1 MENTMARWRKWL
13 IGMVVAALLS
23 AGFIAFILPGIV
35 RSQMEQQ
42 VSRATG
48 RTLTVGRISIN
59 PLTWTA
65 GLEGVRL
72 SEKGSSLPFVSFSS
86 ARVRVSPASVWRL
99 APVLTDISLAA
110 PHVRIVRTGPNRFN
124 FSDLLEKKPEEKK
137 KEPSGPARFS
147 LNNIV
152 VSNGSIDFQD
162 DALSTPK
169 LHTVRQ
175 LLIQIPFVSNIPY
188 LADRYV
194 APKLTALVNGAPL
207 AFEGKMKPF
216 AKGMEAS
223 VAIKLHE
230 LDIPFYAAY
239 FPKELPLRVTAG
251 RFSTD
256 LIVSHRLTKGEKP
269 DIAATGTVSLNR
281 IDLRER
287 SGEPLFALSEGK
299 LAIARIGL
307 LSGEYR
313 ATSIALDAPV
323 VTVARNRQGE
333 WNFQQ
338 LTGSGDARKDVAEA
352 GSIQGTAAGKA
363 VKPLIT
369 VGETRVANG
378 SVRFSDAVPTGGFTA
393 EARQLALT
401 VTGFSTEQGKTANL
415 SLGFTTPRNEQ
426 FVASGTLSVT
436 PLACTVRPILTNGVV
451 ESSYP
456 YLASYLTGPVSGR
469 LNASGELSYS
479 AEQGLKIAG
488 GDLELRQL
496 ALSFGPREGIRIP
509 LLAVNGA
516 AYSQKEQSLTVE
528 RVTQQGGE
536 VVISR
541 DTAGVFSP
549 TRLLRPQRT
558 AAVPLPAKQKKR
570 DEKGS
575 SLRFAVRQVTV
586 SGLNASFTDHTRE
599 DAPTFTLKKAGL
611 SLSDLRGPRMAPM
624 PFRFSAGYGQ
634 KGSLK
639 ADGRICPDPF
649 LFRGNVA
656 LARIPVL
663 DAEPYLPDGVN
674 VVLADGSLDANLAL
688 DLAARA
694 AGIGGSF
701 KGSLGVRNFYSLDAE
716 ENEDLLKWESLQLDG
731 VSGTLAPFSLQ
742 LAGVS
747 LNNYYARVI
756 INRQGGV
763 NLQELYRPD
772 QAAAVAAKP
781 VSAPAVATPS
791 SAPVPAAAPNK
802 SIRIDT
808 VTLQDGVLNFTDRH
822 LNREFSTTMVNLG
835 GRVSGLTSEDGK
847 AADVDLRGNLEN
859 QSPLRI
865 TGRINPL
872 KGDLFLDILIRFSD
886 IELAPMTPYSG
897 TYLGYSVDKGKLTL
911 DLKYL
916 IEQKRLK
923 AENKVFMDQLTFGNA
938 VASDKATRLPVR
950 LAVALLKDRK
960 GEIRLDLPVAGRTD
974 DPEFS
979 IWGVVW
985 QMLKNLLVKAAT
997 SPFSLLQSMFG
1008 GGDDLSGVAF
1018 APGTSSLSAAEEG
1031 KLHNL
1036 AKALLDRPAIK
1047 LELTGFVDRE
1057 RDAEGYRSELLLK
1070 KMKTEKLL
1078 ALVKEKRSVA
1088 GQTTDSVEVL
1098 PAEYS
1103 LYLKSVYEKEKF
1115 PKPRTI
1121 IGTLKSLPD
1130 AEMKKLILANTVVGE
1145 PQLRALARERAMTV
1159 RNFLVTDGKLPQ
1171 ERIFEKSGDVFA
1183 PPKQQGMP
1191 VSRVEFGAVAQ

>member
-1 MENTMARWRKWL
+1 MARWRKWL
-13 IGMVVAALLS
+13 IGVVVAALLC
-23 AGFIAFILPGIV
+23 AGFIAFILPDIV

-48 RTLTVGRISIN
+48 RTLTVGRISLN

-124 FSDLLEKKPEEKK
+124 FSDLLEKKPEAKK
-137 KEPSGPARFS
+137 MAPGEPARFS

-152 VSNGSIDFQD
+152 VSNGSIDFRD

-175 LLIQIPFVSNIPY
+175 LLIQIPFISNIPY

-194 APKLTALVNGAPL
+194 APKLTARVNDAPL

-223 VAIKLHE
+223 VAIRLHNLE
-230 LDIPFYAAY
+230 IPFYAAY
-239 FPKELPLRVTAG
+239 FPRELPLRVTAG

-269 DIAATGTVSLNR
+269 DIAATGTATLTG

-287 SGEPLFALSEGK
+287 GGEPLFTLAGGK
-299 LAIARIGL
+299 LAIARLGL

-313 ATSIALDAPV
+313 AASIALDTPV
-323 VTVARNRQGE
+323 VTVARNRRGE
-333 WNFQQ
+333 WNFQR
-338 LTGSGDARKDVAEA
+338 LTDRGAADKHSAEA
-352 GSIQGTAAGKA
+352 GKAQEKAAGKA
-363 VKPLIT
+363 AKPLIA
-369 VGETRVANG
+369 VGETRVDNG
-378 SVRFSDAVPTGGFTA
+378 TVRFSDAVPAGGFSA
-393 EARQLALT
+393 EAKQLAIS
-401 VTGFSTEQGKTANL
+401 VNGFSTEEGKTANL

-426 FVASGTLSVT
+426 FAAGGTLSVT
-436 PLACTVRPILTNGVV
+436 PLAFTVRPVLTNGVL
-451 ESSYP
+451 ETAYP
-456 YLASYLTGPVSGR
+456 YLASYLTAPVSGR

-479 AEQGLKIAG
+479 AEQGVRIAG
-488 GDLELRQL
+488 GDLELRKL
-496 ALSFGPREGIRIP
+496 ALSFAKREGIKIP

-516 AYSQKEQSLTVE
+516 AYSQKEQSLTVD

-541 DTAGVFSP
+541 DAGGVLSP
-549 TRLLRPQRT
+549 MRLLRPQRAV
-558 AAVPLPAKQKKR
+558 AAPPPAKQEKR
-570 DEKGS
+570 DEKGTPF
-575 SLRFAVRQVTV
+575 RFAVKQVTMG
-586 SGLNASFTDHTRE
+586 GLNASFTDHTRE
-599 DAPTFTLKKAGL
+599 DAPTFTLKKASL

-624 PFRFSAGYGQ
+624 PFRFAAGYGQ

-639 ADGRICPDPF
+639 ANGRICPAPF
-649 LFRGNVA
+649 LFKGNVT
-656 LARIPVL
+656 LVRIPVL

-674 VVLADGSLDANLAL
+674 VVLADGSLDATLAL
-688 DLAARA
+688 DLAART

-701 KGSLGVRNFYSLDAE
+701 KGSMGVRNFYSLDAE

-756 INRQGGV
+756 INRQGVV
-763 NLQELYRPD
+763 NLQELYHPD
-772 QAAAVAAKP
+772 PAEAAAAKP
-781 VSAPAVATPS
+781 VAAPAAAAPS
-791 SAPVPAAAPNK
+791 VAPVPAAVAAPNK

-808 VTLQDGVLNFTDRH
+808 VTLQDGILNFTDRH
-822 LNREFSTTMVNLG
+822 LSREFSTTMVNLG
-835 GRVSGLTSEDGK
+835 GRVSGLTSEEGK

-897 TYLGYSVDKGKLTL
+897 TYLGYTVDKGKLTL

-923 AENKVFMDQLTFGNA
+923 AENKVFMDQLTFGDA

-974 DPEFS
+974 DPDFS
-979 IWGVVW
+979 VWGVVW

-1008 GGDDLSGVAF
+1008 GGDDFSGVAF
-1018 APGTSSLSAAEEG
+1018 APGTSRLNAAEEG
-1031 KLHNL
+1031 KLRNL

-1078 ALVKEKRSVA
+1078 ALVKEKRDVA
-1088 GQTTDSVEVL
+1088 GQTTDSVEIL
-1098 PAEYS
+1098 PAES
-1103 LYLKSVYEKEKF
+1103 SVFLKSVYEKEKF

-1121 IGTLKSLPD
+1121 IGTLKNLPD

-1145 PQLRALARERAMTV
+1145 PQLRTLARERAMTV
-1159 RNFLVTDGKLPQ
+1159 RNFLVTDGRLPQ
-1171 ERIFEKSGDVFA
+1171 ERIFEKSGDIFA
-1183 PPKQQGMP
+1183 PPKQEGMSA
-1191 VSRVEFGAVAQ
+1191 SRVEFGAVAQ

>member
-1 MENTMARWRKWL
+1 MARWRKWL
-13 IGMVVAALLS
+13 IGVFVAALLC

-35 RSQMEQQ
+35 RSQLEQQ

-59 PLTWTA
+59 PLTWSA

-99 APVLTDISLAA
+99 APVLNDISLAA
-110 PHVRIVRTGPNRFN
+110 PRVRIVRTGPNRFN

-137 KEPSGPARFS
+137 KEPGEPARFS

-152 VSNGSIDFQD
+152 LSNGSIDFRD

-223 VAIKLHE
+223 VAIKLRE
-230 LDIPFYAAY
+230 LEIPFYAAY

-256 LIVSHRLTKGEKP
+256 LIVNHRLTKGEKP
-269 DIAATGTVSLNR
+269 DIAATGTVTLNG

-287 SGEPLFALSEGK
+287 SGEPLFTLSEGK

-313 ATSIALDAPV
+313 AASISLDTPV
-323 VTVARNRQGE
+323 VTVARNRQGG
-333 WNFQQ
+333 WNFQR
-338 LTGSGDARKDVAEA
+338 LTDRGNSGKHSTEA
-352 GSIQGTAAGKA
+352 GKTRGQTAGKA
-363 VKPLIT
+363 AQPLIA
-369 VGETRVANG
+369 VGETRVTNG
-378 SVRFSDAVPTGGFTA
+378 TVRFSDAVPPGGFTA
-393 EARQLALT
+393 EARQLAIT
-401 VTGFSTEQGKTANL
+401 VTGFSSEQGKIANL

-426 FVASGTLSVT
+426 FAASGTLCVT
-436 PLACTVRPILTNGVV
+436 PLAFTVRPVLTNGVV
-451 ESSYP
+451 EISYP
-456 YLASYLTGPVSGR
+456 YLANYLTAPISGR

-479 AEQGLKIAG
+479 AEEGLRIAG
-488 GDLELRQL
+488 GDLQLRQL
-496 ALSFGPREGIRIP
+496 ALSFAPREGIRIP

-516 AYSQKEQSLTVE
+516 AYSQKEQSLTVDK
-528 RVTQQGGE
+528 VTQQGGE

-541 DTAGVFSP
+541 DASGVFSP
-549 TRLLRPQRT
+549 ARLLKTQP
-558 AAVPLPAKQKKR
+558 AASVPLPAKQKTR
-570 DEKGS
+570 DEKGTP
-575 SLRFAVRQVTV
+575 LRFTVKQVTM

-599 DAPTFTLKKAGL
+599 DAPTFTLKKASL
-611 SLSDLRGPRMAPM
+611 SLSDLRGPRMTSM
-624 PFRFSAGYGQ
+624 PFRFAAGYGQ

-639 ADGRICPDPF
+639 VDGRICPVPF
-649 LFRGNVA
+649 LFKGNVA

-663 DAEPYLPDGVN
+663 DADPYLPDGVN
-674 VVLADGSLDANLAL
+674 VVLADGSLDATLAL
-688 DLAARA
+688 DLTART

-756 INRQGGV
+756 INRQGVV
-763 NLQELYRPD
+763 NLQDLYRPD
-772 QAAAVAAKP
+772 PAAAVATKP
-781 VSAPAVATPS
+781 VAAPAVAAPS
-791 SAPVPAAAPNK
+791 AAPASAAAAPPNK

-822 LNREFSTTMVNLG
+822 LSREFSTTMVNLG
-835 GRVSGLTSEDGK
+835 GRVSGLTSEEGK
-847 AADVDLRGNLEN
+847 VADVDLRGNLEN

-897 TYLGYSVDKGKLTL
+897 TYLGYTVDKGKLTL

-938 VASDKATRLPVR
+938 VESDKATRLPVR

-974 DPEFS
+974 DPDFS

-985 QMLKNLLVKAAT
+985 QILKNLLVKAAT

-1008 GGDDLSGVAF
+1008 GGDDFSGVAF
-1018 APGTSSLSAAEEG
+1018 APGTSRLSAAEEG
-1031 KLHNL
+1031 KLRNL

-1078 ALVKEKRSVA
+1078 ALVKEKRDVA
-1088 GQTTDSVEVL
+1088 GQTTDSAEIL
-1098 PAEYS
+1098 PAES
-1103 LYLKSVYEKEKF
+1103 SVLLKSVYEKEKF

-1145 PQLRALARERAMTV
+1145 QQLRALARERAMAV
-1159 RNFLVTDGKLPQ
+1159 RTFLVNDVKLPQ
-1171 ERIFEKSGDVFA
+1171 ERIFEKSGDIFA
-1183 PPKQQGMP
+1183 PPKQQEMSG
-1191 VSRVEFGAVAQ
+1191 SRVEFGAVAQ